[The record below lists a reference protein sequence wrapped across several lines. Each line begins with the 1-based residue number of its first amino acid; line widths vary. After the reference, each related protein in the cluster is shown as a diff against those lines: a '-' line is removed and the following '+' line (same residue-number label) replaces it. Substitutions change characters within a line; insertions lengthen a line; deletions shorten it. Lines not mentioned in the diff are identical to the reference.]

1 MFTKPTMNVFVSARD
16 LLKFTGVGRIESP
29 NKLNKIESII
39 IRRIICLIILLNV
52 TVTVLWFILFEAK
65 TFSEYANPIFV
76 LLTNIACILLF
87 QIFVQQ
93 SHQYENLFDHF
104 HSLISERMLFTY
116 FIASS

>member
-16 LLKFTGVGRIESP
+16 LLKFIGVGRIERP
-29 NKLNKIESII
+29 NKLNKIERI

-87 QIFVQQ
+87 QIFVQE

-104 HSLISERMLFTY
+104 HSLISERMFFRH
-116 FIASS
+116 FIAS